1 MTNQVTNCLVIYEHG
16 NQRDFDSMLSAT
28 NMLPNSVLS
37 EEFMTIEYSRTSRL
51 TLVHVLVICRSS
63 IMIIW

>member
-1 MTNQVTNCLVIYEHG
+1 
-16 NQRDFDSMLSAT
+16 MLSAT

-37 EEFMTIEYSRTSRL
+37 EEFMTIEYSRTLRL